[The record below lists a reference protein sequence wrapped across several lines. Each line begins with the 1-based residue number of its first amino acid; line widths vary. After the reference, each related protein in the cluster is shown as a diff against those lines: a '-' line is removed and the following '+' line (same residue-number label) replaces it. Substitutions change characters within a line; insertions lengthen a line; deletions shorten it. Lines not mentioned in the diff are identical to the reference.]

1 MLKGW
6 GFFSRRGT
14 ILKNVSQK
22 WKYFFF
28 VLVFVQE
35 KNNSKESNS
44 FIQFWNH
51 KIIMKE
57 KMKKIWG
64 CFTPCG
70 FSSFFFVFCYCIL
83 SNLKSIVCP
92 TAKFHFTFL
101 IIKRKPCYVN
111 FACWFEYTRWHIE
124 TRAIIAHH
132 HIRLVCAVE
141 TLISAV
147 VHKHIRFPYPMRWY
161 T

>member
-44 FIQFWNH
+44 FIQFGNH

-70 FSSFFFVFCYCIL
+70 FSSFFFCIL
-83 SNLKSIVCP
+83 LLHFVKPEIHRMSNCQIS
-92 TAKFHFTFL
+92 FHIFDHQTETMLCQFCML
-101 IIKRKPCYVN
+101 IWIYPV
-111 FACWFEYTRWHIE
+111 
-124 TRAIIAHH
+124 AHRDTSH
-132 HIRLVCAVE
+132 YCAPPHSFGMCRRNPHQRCC
-141 TLISAV
+141 T
-147 VHKHIRFPYPMRWY
+147 
-161 T
+161 